1 MLGDKWLVALVTT
14 EDDAVTVELPAGRW
28 RDDLGEIHAGPKSL
42 HLKDVPLPRLPRF
55 ERLTD

>member
-1 MLGDKWLVALVTT
+1 VTT

-28 RDDLGEIHAGPKSL
+28 RDDLGEIHAGPKSV